1 MTKDVK
7 GTKEPKDVYH
17 FSAVDSIERLPLS
30 EQVYVTLKQAIL
42 TGELLPQEKLNEV
55 KIAEQLKVSAT
66 PVREA
71 FRKLAKDN
79 LVVIVPLRRIHQKK
93 SWRYI
98 NVAKL
103 WKVWGRVCVLVTLR
117 QNKWKS
123 LRNYARKC
131 MPLRMLRHA

>member
-79 LVVIVPLRRIHQKK
+79 LVVIVP
-93 SWRYI
+93 
-98 NVAKL
+98 
-103 WKVWGRVCVLVTLR
+103 WKGVTVR
-117 QNKWKS
+117 QNKWQS

-131 MPLRMLRHA
+131 MPLRTLRHA